1 RPICEPDAVAD
12 SIRWPVVE
20 PDRDVRGF
28 QSVLLELGGRLGLNG
43 MTAEDGSPLYKDYAD
58 YIINHQRK
66 PGIGPLAGF
75 RGEDGKS
82 SGRGE
87 PNANQLDAYI
97 DNGGF
102 WMEEVPEAAR
112 FYKHANLDYQE
123 WAVKMGF
130 FDAPQP
136 VIFQLWL
143 EPLAKFQL
151 AANGHGTHI
160 PPDHIKEQIK
170 NCFDPLPDWY
180 TPFEGERLEDIDS
193 YPYHAITQRPAAM
206 YHSWGSQNSWLR
218 QIHTKNPL
226 YVPGPVCDAAGLAD
240 D

>member
-1 RPICEPDAVAD
+1 MYLALDRPICEPDAVAD

-43 MTAEDGSPLYKDYAD
+43 MTAEDGSPFIKIMP
-58 YIINHQRK
+58 IILSIISASRVSGHW
-66 PGIGPLAGF
+66 PGSGA
-75 RGEDGKS
+75 EDGTS

-160 PPDHIKEQIK
+160 PPIISKSRLKIVLIPCQTGM
-170 NCFDPLPDWY
+170 PLLKGKGW
-180 TPFEGERLEDIDS
+180 RI
-193 YPYHAITQRPAAM
+193 
-206 YHSWGSQNSWLR
+206 
-218 QIHTKNPL
+218 
-226 YVPGPVCDAAGLAD
+226 
-240 D
+240 